1 MTLFGP
7 PKHRRFLEPVSCGFA
22 ESFLRFCCEKVR
34 MLRGSDFARSLLGK
48 SIRPQF
54 AGVGRALF
62 LSRGSAPWRM
72 DCQKLGVLSPI
83 VSKKLTFVDLN
94 S

>member
-7 PKHRRFLEPVSCGFA
+7 PKHRHFLDSVSCGFV
-22 ESFLRFCCEKVR
+22 EFFLRFCCEKVR

-54 AGVGRALF
+54 AGWGRALF
-62 LSRGSAPWRM
+62 LRRGSAPWRT
-72 DCQKLGVLSPI
+72 DRRKLGAMGPI